1 MCGIVKV
8 FGRLG
13 GIVALILLIVAL
25 LRQLLTLV
33 GFLIVA
39 IKVAVVVIFIALI
52 VLIVLA
58 ILRDRS
64 RKRREVEDIYPTRTK
79 TSSGSEQ

>member
-1 MCGIVKV
+1 MGVLKA

-13 GIVALILLIVAL
+13 GILALIFLIVAL
-25 LRQLLTLV
+25 LRQLVTLV

-52 VLIVLA
+52 VLIGLA
-58 ILRDRS
+58 IWRERCR
-64 RKRREVEDIYPTRTK
+64 RKRDVE
-79 TSSGSEQ
+79 EL

>member
-1 MCGIVKV
+1 MLKI

-13 GIVALILLIVAL
+13 GVIALILLIVAL
-25 LRQLLTLV
+25 LKQLVALV

-52 VLIVLA
+52 VLIGLA
-58 ILRDRS
+58 IWRERCNRRRDNDS
-64 RKRREVEDIYPTRTK
+64 F
-79 TSSGSEQ
+79 